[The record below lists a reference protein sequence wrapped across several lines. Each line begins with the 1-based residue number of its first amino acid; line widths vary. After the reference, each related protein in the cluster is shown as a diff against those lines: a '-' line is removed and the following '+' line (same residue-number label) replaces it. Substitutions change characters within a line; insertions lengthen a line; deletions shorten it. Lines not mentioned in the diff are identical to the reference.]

1 MNQNQAK
8 GKEDKHQS
16 IPTIM
21 NYQLSNDEKWFSG
34 VSLHGCWKGYRIQC
48 LGGWGLVVG
57 QRVSCQIFLVSAVL
71 PFIKSSCV
79 CVCVSRY
86 VFIKVKILR
95 LGSRSSTSSPSNF
108 KVYHSNCVRSTI
120 VAQLEWIIYMQF
132 LEVSH
137 QTHLS
142 DSRLRPTF
150 SGFGHPLFIG
160 FGHHPRTLSWV

>member
-1 MNQNQAK
+1 M
-8 GKEDKHQS
+8 
-16 IPTIM
+16 
-21 NYQLSNDEKWFSG
+21 
-34 VSLHGCWKGYRIQC
+34 
-48 LGGWGLVVG
+48 VVG

-86 VFIKVKILR
+86 VYIKVKILR
-95 LGSRSSTSSPSNF
+95 LVSRSSTSSPSNF

-120 VAQLEWIIYMQF
+120 VAQLEWIMYMQF

-150 SGFGHPLFIG
+150 PGFGHPISASATTPAPYDG
-160 FGHHPRTLSWV
+160 FNSFNVYPFGSLAIPHNCVFGLELESERNPCQLESGKVPEMRQCS